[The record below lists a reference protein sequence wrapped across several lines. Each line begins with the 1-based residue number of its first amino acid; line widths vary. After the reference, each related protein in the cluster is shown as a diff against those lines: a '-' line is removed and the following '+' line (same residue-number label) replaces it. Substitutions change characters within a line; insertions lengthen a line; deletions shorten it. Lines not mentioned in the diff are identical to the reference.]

1 MVYQSV
7 VLACAISTAFILS
20 QPTRAA
26 DLVKPTKIGDINFL
40 IPADCELQLVTNE
53 SLIKWPVVVDWDSH
67 GNLLVVESG
76 GVGKPIEEHN
86 LKALHRI
93 VRLDDSNNDGVF
105 DKRTV
110 VADNLPFTEGVLAL
124 GRDLLACAP
133 PHILRLTDE
142 DGDGTCEKRS
152 IWFDGQTITGCAND
166 LHGPYLGRDGW
177 VYWCKGAFAEQN
189 HQLLNGQTLKTSAA
203 HIFRRRLE
211 GGPIEPVMSGGMDNP
226 VEVAITPEGERFFTS
241 TFLVHPG
248 QGKRDGIA
256 HAVYGGLFGKPH
268 KVIDGHPRTGPLMP
282 IMVHLGAAAPSGLI
296 CLNSTSLVTP
306 SQPDE
311 RILVAA
317 LFNLQK
323 VTANRLQPAG
333 AGYTSRSSDLVVAD
347 RIDFHPT
354 DILEQPDGSLLI
366 VDTGGW
372 YDLCCPSSRIDQTT
386 ASGGIYRLSRAKS
399 SDAANVPSG
408 LVRADGRPKLPGLL
422 NDLIDERPW
431 VARSA
436 QQKLATL
443 ESNEAAKIARELT
456 VHVADSKLL
465 LKDRLNLLWAACG
478 LGLPGQHALRN
489 FLASN
494 EPSVLQAACHAVS
507 VMRLHDAKSAMEK
520 LVQHPSLAVRRTAAE
535 ALGRI
540 GDSKSV
546 QALFQG
552 LQDLTDP
559 DRALEHSITYALY
572 ELNAIEG
579 AAQYANEQST
589 PRQQQAAMVAL
600 DMLHSADLLPVDFML
615 AAVSSDDPQVAS
627 VAAELLG
634 KNPAWASRYAER
646 LQSRFGLAMQRG
658 NLTDTELT
666 IARGWKDTSV
676 VRQLTG
682 RWIHQAEQLEPAQQL
697 STIQLIE
704 VYSGMSLDND
714 WASPIANWLVKA
726 NPEIRSQLVSVL
738 ANLDLSQSSSVQ
750 DRLLQLAGETPTQS
764 EQLALLAALPKGAS
778 IQDSK
783 LEATLLQALQSENA
797 GNLQAAL
804 QSLKRVH
811 LSDASARRLLGLL
824 DQLQPRSLAIAFE
837 AINRLNSDA
846 LDSELLKTCQHLPAA
861 KTLSMDQLRNAYRNR
876 SKDLQNLAEA
886 TVHQL
891 TRSSD
896 DIESKV
902 DATLARL
909 SNGDAIRG
917 LTLFRSQKTACSGCH
932 RIGYVGGEIGP
943 ELTRI
948 GASRTRRA
956 LLEAILFPS
965 ARLEQS
971 YQPTKVL
978 TKDGQV
984 YNGLT
989 KRQIDANHLE
999 LQLTVDKSV
1008 TIDVADIERQEPS
1021 SVSIMP
1027 SGMAEL
1033 LTIQELSDLMA
1044 LLESSR

>member
-20 QPTRAA
+20 RPTPAA

-40 IPADCELQLVTNE
+40 IPADCELQLATDE
-53 SLIKWPVVVDWDSH
+53 SLIKWPVVVDWDSQ

-86 LKALHRI
+86 LKGLHRI
-93 VRLDDSNNDGVF
+93 VRLADTNNDGVF

-110 VADNLPFTEGVLAL
+110 VADSLPFTEGVLAL
-124 GRDLLACAP
+124 GRDILACAP

-177 VYWCKGAFAEQN
+177 IYWCKGAFAEQN

-248 QGKRDGIA
+248 QGMRDGIA

-296 CLNSTSLVTP
+296 CLNSPSLVTP

-323 VTANRLQPAG
+323 VTVNRLQPTG
-333 AGYTSRSSDLVVAD
+333 ASYTSRSSDLVVAD

-386 ASGGIYRLSRAKS
+386 AAGGIYRLTRTKS
-399 SDAANVPSG
+399 AAPTSVPSE
-408 LVRADGRPKLPGLL
+408 VARTDSRPKLPTLL
-422 NDLIDERPW
+422 DELIDDRPW
-431 VARSA
+431 VARNA
-436 QQKLATL
+436 QQKLGTL
-443 ESNEAAKIARELT
+443 DGNEATNIARDLA
-456 VHVADSKLL
+456 VHVVDSKLP
-465 LKDRLNLLWAACG
+465 LKDRLSLLWAACS
-478 LGLPGQHALRN
+478 LGRPGQNTLVG
-489 FLASN
+489 LLTSN

-507 VMRLHDAKSAMEK
+507 VLRIHDAKTAIEK

-540 GDSKSV
+540 GDSRSV

-552 LQDLTDP
+552 LHDLPEP

-572 ELNAIEG
+572 ELKAIEG
-579 AAQYANEQST
+579 SVQFATEKSA

-600 DMLHSADLLPVDFML
+600 DMLHSADRLPVDFML

-634 KNPAWASRYAER
+634 KNPAWASRYAET
-646 LQSRFGLAMQRG
+646 LQSRFGLALQRG
-658 NLTDTELT
+658 NLSDTELT
-666 IARGWKDTSV
+666 IARGWKDTPV

-682 RWIHQAEQLEPAQQL
+682 RWIHQAEQLEPAQQR
-697 STIQLIE
+697 STIQLVD
-704 VYSGMSLDND
+704 VYSGMSLDSD

-738 ANLDLSQSSSVQ
+738 ANLDLSQSSAVN
-750 DRLLQLAGETPTQS
+750 DRLLQLAGESPTQS
-764 EQLALLAALPKGAS
+764 EQLALLAALPKGAT
-778 IQDSK
+778 IQDPK
-783 LEATLLQALQSENA
+783 LEATLLDALQSEVV
-797 GNLQAAL
+797 GDLQAAL
-804 QSLKRVH
+804 QSLKRVQ
-811 LSDASARRLLGLL
+811 LSEASARRLLGSLRN
-824 DQLQPRSLAIAFE
+824 LQPRSLAIAFE
-837 AINRLNSDA
+837 AINRLNNDS
-846 LDSELLKTCQHLPAA
+846 LDSELLRTCQHMPAA

-876 SKDLQNLAEA
+876 SKDLQNLADA
-886 TVHQL
+886 TVQQL

-896 DIESKV
+896 DVESKV
-902 DATLARL
+902 DATLSKL
-909 SNGDAIRG
+909 SKGDPIRG

-948 GASRTRRA
+948 GGSRTRRA

-984 YNGLT
+984 YNGLL
-989 KRQIDANHLE
+989 KRQNVANHLE
-999 LQLTVDKSV
+999 LQLTVDKSITV
-1008 TIDVADIERQEPS
+1008 DVADIERQEPS
-1021 SVSIMP
+1021 SISIMP
-1027 SGMAEL
+1027 SGVAEL